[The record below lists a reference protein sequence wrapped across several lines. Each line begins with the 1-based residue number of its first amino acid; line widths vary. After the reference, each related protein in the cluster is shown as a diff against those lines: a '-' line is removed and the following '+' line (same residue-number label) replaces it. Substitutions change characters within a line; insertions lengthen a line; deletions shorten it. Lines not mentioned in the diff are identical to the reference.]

1 MSNIEEFIDLI
12 SYAPIDVRR
21 AFSKVRE
28 LANLEK
34 KYEETLESTQKLVFQ
49 LKSVESTAEKEKFI
63 LQLKEQIQRNH
74 LSLLAL
80 HRERIA
86 ALEIIQQN
94 YQKYIAT
101 LDIEGEKFLEELKQ
115 LPREQEDISR
125 KSQRDV
131 KVEPPVMVQKSDKIK
146 KTKRPLQDEQVE
158 DAQQHLYCVC
168 QQPSYG
174 TMVACD
180 SKNCQLEWFHLVCV
194 GLSDVPDEKTKWFCP
209 NCRQTR

>member
-34 KYEETLESTQKLVFQ
+34 KYEETLESTQNLVFKV
-49 LKSVESTAEKEKFI
+49 KSVDSSGENGQFI
-63 LQLKEQIQRNH
+63 IQLKEQIQRNH
-74 LSLLAL
+74 LQLLAL

-131 KVEPPVMVQKSDKIK
+131 KVEPPVMVQKSDKVK

-158 DAQQHLYCVC
+158 EAQQHTYCVC
-168 QQPSYG
+168 LQPSYG

-180 SKNCQLEWFHLVCV
+180 SKNCQIEWFHLSCV
-194 GLSDVPDEKTKWFCP
+194 GLTDVPDEKTKWFCP
-209 NCRQTR
+209 HCRMMR